1 MKIGLFGCG
10 AYGMAISSILIE
22 NKCDVTMWT
31 KFESEKE
38 QLETTRQNE
47 RLIPG
52 FKIDD
57 SIKITTSI
65 KECIKNKDL
74 LIIAIPAAFVDDLA
88 KSMKPYIKDNPFYF
102 NISHSHDYYIMAC
115 SPTQIGIDIEKHRDR
130 KYQLLSKR
138 YYTENEQQYVNIH
151 NRQGFFDIWSMKE
164 SYTKF
169 LGETIIKNLKINL
182 VKNNQLITF
191 KNNIYFY
198 KIDIDI
204 NYSCFM
210 TLDTKITTKEIYLDF
225 L

>member
-1 MKIGLFGCG
+1 MI
-10 AYGMAISSILIE
+10 ILYIIKNAKREYYEEYKKQCLKQYCHYIHYNKEIE
-22 NKCDVTMWT
+22 
-31 KFESEKE
+31 
-38 QLETTRQNE
+38 
-47 RLIPG
+47 I
-52 FKIDD
+52 
-57 SIKITTSI
+57 
-65 KECIKNKDL
+65 IKNKNG
-74 LIIAIPAAFVDDLA
+74 
-88 KSMKPYIKDNPFYF
+88 KPYIKDNPFYF

-191 KNNIYFY
+191 RNNIYFY

>member
-1 MKIGLFGCG
+1 
-10 AYGMAISSILIE
+10 
-22 NKCDVTMWT
+22 
-31 KFESEKE
+31 
-38 QLETTRQNE
+38 
-47 RLIPG
+47 
-52 FKIDD
+52 
-57 SIKITTSI
+57 
-65 KECIKNKDL
+65 
-74 LIIAIPAAFVDDLA
+74 
-88 KSMKPYIKDNPFYF
+88 
-102 NISHSHDYYIMAC
+102 
-115 SPTQIGIDIEKHRDR
+115 
-130 KYQLLSKR
+130 
-138 YYTENEQQYVNIH
+138 
-151 NRQGFFDIWSMKE
+151 MKE